1 MSTTPKGYHIWQL
14 AKLEMGDPLPT
25 PTAMINA
32 MINAILELSERLD
45 KLENEKKLTNT
56 TKLL

>member
-32 MINAILELSERLD
+32 ILELSERLD